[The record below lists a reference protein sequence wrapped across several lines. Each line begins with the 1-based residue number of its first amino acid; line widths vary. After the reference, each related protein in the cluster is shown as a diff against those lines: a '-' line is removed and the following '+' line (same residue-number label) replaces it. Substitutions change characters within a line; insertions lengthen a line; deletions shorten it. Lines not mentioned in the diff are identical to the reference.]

1 MNKEQLKDLALHHL
15 NVVLSDIE
23 HHSSGVSWIRYQE
36 GVAVGIVETLYKAE
50 AITEEERYDLRT
62 EISCAVAVAF
72 DVV

>member
-1 MNKEQLKDLALHHL
+1 MNENHLKELSLKHL

-62 EISCAVAVAF
+62 EISCAVAVALG
-72 DVV
+72 VV